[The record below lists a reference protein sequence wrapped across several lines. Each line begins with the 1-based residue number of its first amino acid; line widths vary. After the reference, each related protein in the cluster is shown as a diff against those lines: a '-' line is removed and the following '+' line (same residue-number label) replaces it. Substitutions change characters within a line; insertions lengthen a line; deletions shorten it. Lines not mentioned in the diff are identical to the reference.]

1 MRQGI
6 LMRGAG
12 LIPAAILAVAIIILV
27 NTGITGV
34 RLDLTDARLY
44 TLSQGTEN
52 ILASL
57 EEPIRLDFYF
67 SRKTLDS
74 FPSMINYG
82 NRVGDLLREYA
93 AKSGG
98 KLKLTVIEPEP
109 FSEAE
114 DQAVASGLQGV
125 AVNTAGDNAYFG
137 LVARNSVD
145 DEKVIAFFQNQREA
159 SLEYDLTKLIY
170 NLANPRKPAIG
181 VISSLPVFGAAML
194 PGQPPVPP
202 QTWAIIESM
211 REFFDVRELT
221 TVTDDIDVLMVIHPK
236 DLPESTLFDIDQFVL
251 RGGKAMF
258 FVDPLAES
266 DNLGPDPQ
274 NPSMP
279 DPSSHLDRL
288 LNAWGL
294 EIPGDKVVGDAEY
307 AMRVQTR
314 SPRGQSGILYLPWL
328 GLQGEALNRE
338 DFATNELEVVNT
350 GSAGAINKKEDS
362 KLTVTPLLRTSSQ
375 TMLLERIMLQFRQDP
390 ESILNNFKS
399 EDKQRDIAV
408 RLSGRAQTAFPEG
421 APGGGEQK
429 TGAENKDFLKEGD
442 INVILVADTD
452 LLSDMFW
459 VRAQNFLGMQI
470 NQAIADNGD
479 FIINALDNLSGSNDL
494 ISLRS
499 RGASSRPF
507 TRVEE
512 IRREAEERF
521 RLREQELQERLKETE
536 QRIVDLQGKG
546 GSDSGGMILSPEQA
560 AEIEKFRAEMLETR
574 KELRAVQ
581 HELQKD
587 IEGLGIALRF
597 INVGLVPL
605 LIAIGAVGAG
615 VYRSRHYN

>member
-1 MRQGI
+1 M
-6 LMRGAG
+6 LMRGTG

-44 TLSQGTEN
+44 TLSKGTEN
-52 ILASL
+52 ILATL
-57 EEPIRLDFYF
+57 DEPIRLDFYF

-82 NRVGDLLREYA
+82 NRVGDLLREYE

-98 KLKLTVIEPEP
+98 KIKLTIIEPEP

-137 LVARNSVD
+137 LVGRNSVD

-159 SLEYDLTKLIY
+159 ALEYDLTKLIY
-170 NLANPRKPAIG
+170 NLADPKKRVIG
-181 VISSLPVFGAAML
+181 VISGLPVFGAPPL
-194 PGQPPVPP
+194 PGQLPAMP
-202 QTWAIIESM
+202 QVWTIIESM
-211 REFFDVRELT
+211 REFFDVRDLT

-258 FVDPLAES
+258 FVDPLAET
-266 DNLGPDPQ
+266 DNPGPDPQ

-294 EIPGDKVVGDAEY
+294 EIPGDKVIGDAEY

-314 SPRGQSGILYLPWL
+314 GPRGQSGVLYLPWL

-338 DFATNELEVVNT
+338 DFTTNELEVVNA
-350 GSAGAINKKEDS
+350 GSAGVINKKEDS
-362 KLTVTPLLRTSSQ
+362 QLTVTPLLSTSPR
-375 TMLLERIMLQFRQDP
+375 TMLLERIMLQFQPDP
-390 ESILNNFKS
+390 ESLLNNFKS
-399 EDKQRDIAV
+399 DDKQRDIAV
-408 RLSGRAQTAFPEG
+408 RLSGHAQSAFPEG
-421 APGGGEQK
+421 APNGGEEEPESGK
-429 TGAENKDFLKEGD
+429 KDYLKEGD

-479 FIINALDNLSGSNDL
+479 FIINALDNLSGSTDL

-512 IRREAEERF
+512 IRRDAEEKF
-521 RLREQELQERLKETE
+521 RKREQELQERLKETE
-536 QRIVDLQGKG
+536 QRIVALQSKSG
-546 GSDSGGMILSPEQA
+546 GNSGGMILSPEQA
-560 AEIEKFRAEMLETR
+560 EEIEKFRAEMLDTR

-581 HELQKD
+581 HELQKN
-587 IEGLGIALRF
+587 IESLGIALRF
-597 INVGLVPL
+597 INVGLIPL
-605 LIAIGAVGAG
+605 LIALGAIGAGI
-615 VYRSRHYN
+615 YRSRHYN

>member
-1 MRQGI
+1 MKLGM
-6 LMRGAG
+6 LMRGTG
-12 LIPAAILAVAIIILV
+12 LVPAAILAVAIIILV

-44 TLSQGTEN
+44 TLSEGTEN
-52 ILASL
+52 ILATL
-57 EEPIRLDFYF
+57 DEPIRLDFYL
-67 SRKTLDS
+67 SRKALDS

-82 NRVGDLLREYA
+82 NRVGDLLREYE

-98 KLKLTVIEPEP
+98 KIKLTLIEPEP

-137 LVARNSVD
+137 LVGRNSVD

-159 SLEYDLTKLIY
+159 ALEYDLTKLIY
-170 NLANPRKPAIG
+170 NLANPKKRVIG
-181 VISSLPVFGAAML
+181 VISGLPVFGAPPL
-194 PGQPPVPP
+194 PGQLPAMP

-211 REFFDVRELT
+211 REFFDVRELP
-221 TVTDDIDVLMVIHPK
+221 TVADDIDVLMVIHPK
-236 DLPESTLFDIDQFVL
+236 DLTESTLFDIDQFVL

-266 DNLGPDPQ
+266 DNPGPDPQ
-274 NPSMP
+274 NPSLP

-328 GLQGEALNRE
+328 GLRGEALNRE
-338 DFATNELEVVNT
+338 DFITNELEVVNA
-350 GSAGAINKKEDS
+350 GSAGVINKKEDS
-362 KLTVTPLLRTSSQ
+362 KLTVTPLLRTSPR
-375 TMLLERIMLQFRQDP
+375 TMLLERIMLQFQQDP
-390 ESILNNFKS
+390 ESLLKNFKS
-399 EDKQRDIAV
+399 DDRQRDIAA
-408 RLSGRAQTAFPEG
+408 RLSGHAQTAFPEG
-421 APGGGEQK
+421 APGAGEEK
-429 TGAENKDFLKEGD
+429 PESGEKGYLKEGD

-459 VRAQNFLGMQI
+459 VRTQNFLGMQI

-479 FIINALDNLSGSNDL
+479 FIVNAMENLSGSTDL

-512 IRREAEERF
+512 IRREAEEKF
-521 RLREQELQERLKETE
+521 RKREQELQERLKETE
-536 QRIVDLQGKG
+536 QRILDLQSTSG
-546 GSDSGGMILSPEQA
+546 GNSGMILSPEQA
-560 AEIEKFRAEMLETR
+560 EEIEKFRAEMLDTR

-581 HELQKD
+581 HELQKN
-587 IEGLGIALRF
+587 IESLGMVLRF
-597 INVGLVPL
+597 VNVGLVPM
-605 LIAIGAVGAG
+605 LIALGALGAG
-615 VYRSRHYN
+615 IYRSRRHN

>member
-1 MRQGI
+1 M
-6 LMRGAG
+6 LMRGTG

-27 NTGITGV
+27 NSGITGV

-44 TLSQGTEN
+44 TLSKGTEN
-52 ILASL
+52 ILTAL
-57 EEPIRLDFYF
+57 DEPIRLDFYF
-67 SRKTLDS
+67 SRKALDS

-82 NRVGDLLREYA
+82 NRVGDLLREYE

-98 KLKLTVIEPEP
+98 KIKLTIIEPEP

-125 AVNTAGDNAYFG
+125 AINTAGDNAYFG
-137 LVARNSVD
+137 LVGRNSVD

-159 SLEYDLTKLIY
+159 ALEYDLTKLIY
-170 NLANPRKPAIG
+170 NLANPKKRVIG
-181 VISSLPVFGAAML
+181 VISGLPVFGASPL
-194 PGQPPVPP
+194 PGQLPAMP
-202 QTWAIIESM
+202 QAWTIIESM
-211 REFFDVRELT
+211 REFFDVRDLA
-221 TVTDDIDVLMVIHPK
+221 TVPDDIDVMMVIHPK

-258 FVDPLAES
+258 FVDPLAET
-266 DNLGPDPQ
+266 DNPGPDPQ

-294 EIPGDKVVGDAEY
+294 EIPGDKVIGDAEY

-314 SPRGQSGILYLPWL
+314 SPRGQSGVLYLPWL

-338 DFATNELEVVNT
+338 DFTTNELEVVNA
-350 GSAGAINKKEDS
+350 GSAGVINKKEDS
-362 KLTVTPLLRTSSQ
+362 KLTVTPLLSTSPR
-375 TMLLERIMLQFRQDP
+375 TMLLERIMLQFQPDP
-390 ESILNNFKS
+390 ESLLNNFKS
-399 EDKQRDIAV
+399 DDKHRDIAV
-408 RLSGRAQTAFPEG
+408 RLSGHVQSAFPDG
-421 APGGGEQK
+421 APSGGEEK
-429 TGAENKDFLKEGD
+429 PESAKKDYLKEGD

-479 FIINALDNLSGSNDL
+479 FIINALENLSGSTDL

-512 IRREAEERF
+512 IRREAEEKF
-521 RLREQELQERLKETE
+521 RKREQELQERLKETE
-536 QRIVDLQGKG
+536 QRIVALQSKSG
-546 GSDSGGMILSPEQA
+546 GNSGGMILSPEQA
-560 AEIEKFRAEMLETR
+560 EEIEKFRAEMLDTR

-581 HELQKD
+581 HELQKN
-587 IEGLGIALRF
+587 IESLGIALRF
-597 INVGLVPL
+597 INIGLIPL
-605 LIAIGAVGAG
+605 LIALGAIGAGI
-615 VYRSRHYN
+615 YRSRHYN